1 MQQHFGGLLV
11 ALRIR
16 HGTTYGYRRPVS
28 MGPHRLMLRPRE
40 SRDLRLI
47 SSEINVTSAGVLRWK
62 KQLGENE
69 SAGGGVNEKIV
80 PLYRRPDDARY
91 DDAPHFRRAS
101 GEQFV
106 APNLLRNTHDSPQ
119 SPGAR
124 PWRATVS
131 PVPQRGRRCVQA
143 SFTRLN
149 HGVPFDHPGNSAAC
163 RRVQTNSNEDSP
175 RSV

>member
-69 SAGGGVNEKIV
+69 SAGGGVDEKIV
-80 PLYRRPDDARY
+80 PLHRRPDDARY
-91 DDAPHFRRAS
+91 HDSLHFRFAS

-106 APNLLRNTHDSPQ
+106 VSSLYCNAHVSPQ
-119 SPGAR
+119 SERRTAPPR
-124 PWRATVS
+124 RASVS
-131 PVPQRGRRCVQA
+131 PCPFSEGNQA
-143 SFTRLN
+143 HNVTASCDAPDR
-149 HGVPFDHPGNSAAC
+149 PP
-163 RRVQTNSNEDSP
+163 
-175 RSV
+175 